1 MSSPLPS
8 PHVYHTS
15 THTHLTPHILPHT
28 THTHLLP
35 TGISLPALE
44 AEENLSDYKFPKFAA
59 IYFQGAATH
68 AFISQPMKQPLL
80 ALKNEQDKL
89 VRCSYAMNCRV
100 HVYD

>member
-8 PHVYHTS
+8 PHAYHTS
-15 THTHLTPHILPHT
+15 THTHLTPHT

-68 AFISQPMKQPLL
+68 TYICRPMKQPLL

-89 VRCSYAMNCRV
+89 V
-100 HVYD
+100 

>member
-1 MSSPLPS
+1 MR
-8 PHVYHTS
+8 T
-15 THTHLTPHILPHT
+15 TH

-35 TGISLPALE
+35 TGLSLPTLE

-59 IYFQGAATH
+59 TYFQGAATH
-68 AFISQPMKQPLL
+68 AYIRRPMKQPLL

-100 HVYD
+100 HVYG